1 MNSNPHPDVP
11 LSPASR
17 RRIDTLN
24 NRVYAPDG
32 SYHGPPLGAWHS
44 INADDLHHASRS
56 NLPHH
61 LQCPRNVAGM
71 WFLRTSFFQVNGQ
84 GRGVCGVISLC
95 SLSCYTISF
104 PPIDTHFLQSKR
116 QTDTGNILH
125 YNSRDFLRY
134 DKASL
139 KSLR

>member
-1 MNSNPHPDVP
+1 MFPSRLLPDVESTPSTTGCTLLTAPTMVLP
-11 LSPASR
+11 L
-17 RRIDTLN
+17 
-24 NRVYAPDG
+24 V
-32 SYHGPPLGAWHS
+32 HGTPLTRTTCT
-44 INADDLHHASRS
+44 HASRS

-61 LQCPRNVAGM
+61 PQCPRNVAGM

-84 GRGVCGVISLC
+84 GRGVCGVISLR

-116 QTDTGNILH
+116 QTDTGNIFH